1 MWTDVVA
8 ISFVFF
14 GIFRNAYY
22 KNTIFLQNDK
32 QKSLLTTKVTVF
44 GLDIVLQIVV
54 ITYKIKYIV
63 FFIDQMQIE
72 LMLSRSVF
80 VDRTIIKNNLQ

>member
-32 QKSLLTTKVTVF
+32 QKSLLTIKVTVF

-54 ITYKIKYIV
+54 IT
-63 FFIDQMQIE
+63 
-72 LMLSRSVF
+72 
-80 VDRTIIKNNLQ
+80 